1 VYNGARPRGYALP
14 PKGSGD
20 HRAKGGSVV
29 ANIYVIALL
38 IGRILVGGFFII
50 AGINHFAQLKMMAG
64 YAKMKGTPAPE
75 VAVSASGVLLLLG
88 GISLLLGFHPT
99 IGVILLLI
107 FLLPTTFLIHNFWA
121 VQDPQAKM
129 NDLVN
134 FEKNIAIIGFLLM
147 TLLITRPWPMSL
159 GQ

>member
-1 VYNGARPRGYALP
+1 MG
-14 PKGSGD
+14 
-20 HRAKGGSVV
+20 
-29 ANIYVIALL
+29 IYLLAFL

-64 YAKMKGTPAPE
+64 YAKMKGTPAAE
-75 VAVSASGVLLLLG
+75 FAVGFSGVLLLLG
-88 GISLLLGFHPT
+88 GLCLLLGFHPT

-107 FLLPTTFLIHNFWA
+107 FLLPTTFMIHNFWA
-121 VQDPQAKM
+121 VQDPQARM

-147 TLLITRPWPMSL
+147 TLLISRPWPMSL
-159 GQ
+159 GR